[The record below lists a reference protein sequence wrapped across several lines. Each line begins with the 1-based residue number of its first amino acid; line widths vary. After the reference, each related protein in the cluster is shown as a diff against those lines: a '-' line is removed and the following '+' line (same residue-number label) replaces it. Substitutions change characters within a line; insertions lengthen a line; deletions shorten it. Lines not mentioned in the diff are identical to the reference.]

1 MELYV
6 YDLDFNYRGILDEN
20 QCSSI
25 IWTTNFYDCDEFEI
39 RMPYFDGI
47 FDFIK
52 QDNFIRQ
59 NNSDRAM
66 IIEKIYITQQFNNG
80 QKMPV
85 VKIAGRGVESLLDR
99 RVSLDNKTYSGAVDY
114 ISRRLV
120 IENII
125 SPSNATRKIDVVA
138 LGSYPALTG
147 NYEQLTLGQNIGEL
161 TRLIL
166 KEQKLGSY
174 LKTDFSNKKMLYTI
188 YAGKDRT
195 QANMNKVEFSPDLDN
210 FSQIEYYS
218 DAVTQYNICLAK
230 TGPDVNDNWSIV
242 PGSNEN
248 LGSGT
253 KRREMWADLSNYDV
267 SGAGSASAVDK
278 LISPLAEQELAKK
291 ITEET
296 ITGNIIDGIVYKFGI
311 DYQVG
316 DTVVLN
322 DGYGHKVNMR
332 LVQMIEY
339 YENGKRTLSPTFENV

>member
-1 MELYV
+1 MEMYV
-6 YDLDFNYRGILDEN
+6 YDLNFKYCGILEDS

-47 FDFIK
+47 LELIK
-52 QDNFIRQ
+52 QDRLLQ
-59 NNSDRAM
+59 KDSSDRAM
-66 IIEKIYITQQFNNG
+66 IIEKIYITQQFNDA
-80 QKMPV
+80 QKTPV
-85 VKIAGRGVESLLDR
+85 VKIAGRGADSLLDR
-99 RVSLDNKTYSGAVDY
+99 RVSLENKAYSGAADY

-125 SPSNATRKIDVVA
+125 SPSNTTRKIDTVA

-147 NYEQLTLGQNIGEL
+147 SGEQLTLGQNIGEL
-161 TRLIL
+161 TRLML

-174 LKTDFSNKKMLYTI
+174 FKTDFSNKKMLYTI
-188 YAGKDRT
+188 YSGKDRT
-195 QANMNKVEFSPDLDN
+195 KENLNKVEFSPDLDN

-218 DAVTQYNICLAK
+218 DATTQYNICLAK
-230 TGPDVNDNWSIV
+230 TGPDVNDNWTIV

-248 LGSGT
+248 LGPGT
-253 KRREMWADLSNYDV
+253 KRREVWADLSSYDI
-267 SGAGSASAVDK
+267 SGAGSSTAVDR
-278 LISPLAEQELAKK
+278 LVSPLAEQELAKK

-296 ITGNIIDGIVYKFGI
+296 ITGNIIDGIVYKFGT

-339 YENGKRTLSPTFENV
+339 YENGRKTLSPTFENV